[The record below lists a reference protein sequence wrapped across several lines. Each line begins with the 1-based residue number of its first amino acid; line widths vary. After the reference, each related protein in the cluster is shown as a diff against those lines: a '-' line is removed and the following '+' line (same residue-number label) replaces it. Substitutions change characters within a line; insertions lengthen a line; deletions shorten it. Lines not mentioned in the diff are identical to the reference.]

1 MNENKWYK
9 EEQENSVAFSTRIR
23 LARNLVGYPFP
34 HTANT
39 EDKNKI
45 INLVHNAIMKS
56 DIAKENN
63 LKQLDLT
70 KLSDADMYSLVEKH
84 LISPGFVNDR
94 KGKSVI
100 ISDDEKISIMI
111 NEEDHI
117 RIQILSTNLDFEN
130 SLRIANNIDDVF
142 DRNLEY
148 AFSDTLGFLTQCPTN
163 LGTGLRAS
171 VMLHL
176 PALEMGRYI
185 DRLNSTISKLGLTI
199 RGTFGEGSDVKGS
212 FYQISNQVTL
222 GISEEVAIENLKS
235 IVDQI
240 IAQEENARIQMFGDK
255 DVIIDKVK
263 RAAATLKNA
272 HILSSDELINLSSIV
287 RLGIAMGIIDD
298 ISVKALNI
306 LMFEMGSAA
315 IMAKYKKTLDP
326 RERDL
331 IRAKIAKEMLM

>member
-23 LARNLVGYPFP
+23 LARNLAGYPFP

-39 EDKNKI
+39 EDKVKI
-45 INLVHNAIMKS
+45 IKLVHDALMKS

-70 KLSDADMYSLVEKH
+70 ELNDVDIYSLVEKH

-94 KGKSVI
+94 EGKSVI
-100 ISDDEKISIMI
+100 VSADEKISIMI

-130 SLRIANNIDDVF
+130 SLKIANDIDDVF
-142 DRNLEY
+142 DKNLEY

-176 PALEMGRYI
+176 PALEAGRYI

-235 IVDQI
+235 IVGQI
-240 IAQEENARIQMFGDK
+240 IAQEENARIQMFSDR

-272 HILSSDELINLSSIV
+272 HILSSDELLNLSSIV
-287 RLGIAMGIIDD
+287 RLGIAMGIIND
-298 ISVKALNI
+298 ISIKAINI

-315 IMAKYKKTLDP
+315 IMAKYKKMLDP

-331 IRAKIAKEMLM
+331 IRAKLQKKF

>member
-1 MNENKWYK
+1 MPSAQGEGL
-9 EEQENSVAFSTRIR
+9 QESCG
-23 LARNLVGYPFP
+23 LPFP
-34 HTANT
+34 HTCKYLRIKLRLSSLCMDA
-39 EDKNKI
+39 
-45 INLVHNAIMKS
+45 LMKS

-70 KLSDADMYSLVEKH
+70 ELNDVDIYSLVEKH

-94 KGKSVI
+94 EGKSVI
-100 ISDDEKISIMI
+100 VSADEKISIMI

-130 SLRIANNIDDVF
+130 SLKIANDIDDVF
-142 DRNLEY
+142 DKNLEY

-176 PALEMGRYI
+176 PALEAGRYI

-212 FYQISNQVTL
+212 FYQISNQMTL
-222 GISEEVAIENLKS
+222 GDFLKRFAIENLKS
-235 IVDQI
+235 IVGQI
-240 IAQEENARIQMFGDK
+240 IAQEENARIQMFSDR

-272 HILSSDELINLSSIV
+272 HILSSDELLNLSSIV
-287 RLGIAMGIIDD
+287 RLGIAMGIIND
-298 ISVKALNI
+298 ISIKAINI

-315 IMAKYKKTLDP
+315 IMAKYKKMLDP

-331 IRAKIAKEMLM
+331 IRAKIAKEILM